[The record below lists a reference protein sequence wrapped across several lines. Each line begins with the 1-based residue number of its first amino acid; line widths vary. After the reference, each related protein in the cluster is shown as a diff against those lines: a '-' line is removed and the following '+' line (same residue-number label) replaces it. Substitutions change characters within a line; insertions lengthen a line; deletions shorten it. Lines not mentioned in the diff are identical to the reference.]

1 MAFRLRRG
9 TDSERLLITP
19 LEGELIYVTDYQSE
33 GVSPLYIGDGITLGG
48 NPVDTTAF
56 LDLSGQSIA
65 NLADVD
71 IGNDSTVPTD
81 GDVLAYDAA
90 SGDWRASAAAAGAT
104 SLGALTDVDLAG
116 VLNDD
121 VIVYNSVSAN
131 FERETFRLEAL
142 RDVTFSNLNNSVLV
156 YDNVAGTFNQTQSLN
171 NNIVDADDNVVL
183 DANNSLFTG
192 DMRGN
197 ILAED
202 SSVAVSIGVD
212 ASTTVFNGVLT
223 GDVTGDL
230 TGDIVAPN
238 GVSVLDNGTDGT
250 DAYFRGD
257 VEGDLTGNVNG
268 SLVGTINASGTLNG
282 TVNGVLNGDVV
293 GSVFNDASSLIID
306 GQFGDVYP
314 RKIISQGLLRMESPL
329 AATTHFVTMESKDQ
343 FTSLALL
350 RTSEADI
357 SGSNSRYGQIRFGRD
372 DISGRVDTNIISAN
386 RDFIWIANSPSGTI
400 TDDKLLT
407 VSDGS
412 VGIGTAT
419 PSATLDVR
427 GPIMPGTYAD
437 ASARDTA
444 IPSPVAGMMI
454 YLTSTSKFQ
463 GNTDGTTTGWVDLN

>member
-56 LDLSGQSIA
+56 LDLGGQSIA

-71 IGNDSTVPTD
+71 IGSDSTVPVD
-81 GDVLAYDAA
+81 GDVLVYHAA
-90 SGDWRASAAAAGAT
+90 SGDWRASAAAAGST
-104 SLGALTDVDLAG
+104 TLSALTDVDLAG

-121 VIVYNSVSAN
+121 VIVYNSVTAN

-171 NNIVDADDNVVL
+171 NNIVDADDNVIL
-183 DANNSLFTG
+183 NANTALFTG

-202 SSVAVSIGVD
+202 SSIVLNIGVD
-212 ASTTVFNGVLT
+212 AANSTLNANVF
-223 GDVTGDL
+223 GDVEGDL
-230 TGDIVAPN
+230 KGDVVAPN
-238 GVSVLDNGTDGT
+238 GVAVLDNGTDGT
-250 DAYFRGD
+250 DAFFTGD
-257 VEGDLTGNVNG
+257 VQGDVQGNLIGTVTGTVN
-268 SLVGTINASGTLNG
+268 GTLNG
-282 TVNGVLNGDVV
+282 TVNGILNGDII
-293 GSVFNDASSLIID
+293 GSVFNDASSVIID

-314 RKIISQGLLRMESPL
+314 RKIVSQGLLRMESPL

-372 DISGRVDTNIISAN
+372 DSGGRVDTNIISAN

-437 ASARDTA
+437 AAARDAA
-444 IPSPVAGMMI
+444 IPTPVAGMMI
-454 YLTSTSKFQ
+454 YLTGTSKFQ